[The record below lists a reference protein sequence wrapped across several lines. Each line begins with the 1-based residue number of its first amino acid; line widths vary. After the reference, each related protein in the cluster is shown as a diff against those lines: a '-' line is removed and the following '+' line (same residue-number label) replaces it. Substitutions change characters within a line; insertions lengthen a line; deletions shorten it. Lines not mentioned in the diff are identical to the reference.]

1 MPEQDRFPRSSDYA
15 SSQVLVV
22 EVERGGSPAVSV
34 ESTGALQWHHLSM
47 RLQGDADLDLLE
59 RQVQQRLG
67 QRSGEDLL
75 LLELDGQLSLTG
87 AARLEAWLASLS
99 SRLLRLKQRQR
110 VRTLPSDAELA
121 PLLERPGDPLFA
133 RVVSSLK
140 EKSLRQDDVEQSRLA
155 VLALRELQLLASQEI

>member
-1 MPEQDRFPRSSDYA
+1 
-15 SSQVLVV
+15 
-22 EVERGGSPAVSV
+22 
-34 ESTGALQWHHLSM
+34 M
-47 RLQGDADLDLLE
+47 RLQGMPILICSE

-110 VRTLPSDAELA
+110 VRTLPVMQSW
-121 PLLERPGDPLFA
+121 RPCWIARVIPLFA

-155 VLALRELQLLASQEI
+155 VLALRELQLLASQES

>member
-1 MPEQDRFPRSSDYA
+1 
-15 SSQVLVV
+15 
-22 EVERGGSPAVSV
+22 
-34 ESTGALQWHHLSM
+34 M

-110 VRTLPSDAELA
+110 VRTLP
-121 PLLERPGDPLFA
+121 
-133 RVVSSLK
+133 
-140 EKSLRQDDVEQSRLA
+140 Q
-155 VLALRELQLLASQEI
+155 